1 MSTIHARTVYNR
13 SAASQAARGVRTIS
27 FAVVTPARDTGEAVE
42 TRIHREVHRA
52 IAERRLAPGTKLAED
67 ALARVFATSRARI
80 RKVLLVLAQERVVR
94 LERNRGAF
102 VCKPTPEEA
111 RQVIEARRAVEL
123 HLVATAARTAR
134 SATVRRLRRLVER
147 EQVAR
152 ARGDRERVV
161 HLSGEFHLVMAE
173 ATDNRI
179 LIDFLRELVSRCY
192 LILATYERYDHS
204 TCPQADHGGLVDLIA
219 AGDAEAAVAAMA
231 AHFDHL
237 AGALDLTAR
246 PRRRQ
251 DLFEVFRGV

>member
-1 MSTIHARTVYNR
+1 MLELSIIDRLR
-13 SAASQAARGVRTIS
+13 LGFEGGVRTIS
-27 FAVVTPARDTGEAVE
+27 LATVTPARGTGEAVE

-67 ALARVFATSRARI
+67 ALARVFETSRARI

-102 VCKPTPEEA
+102 VCTPAPEEA
-111 RQVIEARRAVEL
+111 RQVVEARRAVEL
-123 HLVATAARTAR
+123 HLVAAAARRTER
-134 SATVRRLRRLVER
+134 SGTVRRLRRLVER
-147 EQVAR
+147 EEAAR
-152 ARGDRERVV
+152 ARGDRERVL

-179 LIDFLRELVSRCY
+179 LVDFLRELVSRCY
-192 LILATYERYDHS
+192 LILATYERRGHS
-204 TCPQADHGGLVDLIA
+204 TCPQADHSGLVDLIA

-237 AGALDLTAR
+237 AGTLDLTAR
-246 PRRRQ
+246 SRRRQ